1 MKFPEDIL
9 EEGPI
14 GDAQRSVFEQ
24 AIADG
29 TTDPVLCSSLA
40 RQCLENGCPGLGLW
54 FLGLEIRT
62 SASVNETDLALIAE
76 LIEALGLAAE
86 EAERESGTGRLAGFF
101 AVLDRLP
108 LGCQELCMQGMAV
121 KLASEPEAAAA
132 FVQRYSD
139 VGDLEGSQSFLS
151 LCMAVHMLGGELA
164 AAKSVAGLIKA
175 FSHKTRWTHGALAR
189 LAASVGDYEE
199 AEKQCKTAI
208 ENDLGALRIMGFL
221 AAVLYARGK
230 EGEARDALKRSFS
243 RINPEEFALRRNEIA
258 DWCGQL
264 QEALANR
271 TLDGGE
277 LYRIGAAANYTDHE
291 RLLGF
296 WRDHDKNCGR
306 ENTYRTVSA
315 YTNTVMFD
323 ALEAVLAERPGITKI
338 VNYGTLSGVREYE
351 MAGRLAH
358 AFWGYDVSEEA
369 TGLNKERFVRDNL
382 FFSSDFESL
391 LSDMNILPGG
401 SIMTH
406 CRTMDI
412 MFPEALRNV
421 YRRCRAM
428 NLDFILS
435 AEYLGASILTLDYP
449 DFTKE
454 TADTVIWEGIVM
466 IHDIPKILKEE
477 GYRVISTEYR
487 PIPLLVSVGGEGLQ
501 PCQLIQLVLAER
513 VE

>member
-1 MKFPEDIL
+1 MKSQLPEEIF

-14 GDAQRSVFEQ
+14 GDAGRSLFEQ
-24 AIADG
+24 ATG
-29 TTDPVLCSSLA
+29 
-40 RQCLENGCPGLGLW
+40 
-54 FLGLEIRT
+54 
-62 SASVNETDLALIAE
+62 LALIPE
-76 LIEALGLAAE
+76 LIKALNLTAVE
-86 EAERESGTGRLAGFF
+86 EKESESGIDRLAGFF
-101 AVLDRLP
+101 AALDRLP
-108 LGCQELCMQGMAV
+108 VGHQELCMQGMAG
-121 KLASEPEAAAA
+121 KLVYEPEAAAA

-139 VGDLEGSQSFLS
+139 AEVLARSQSFLS
-151 LCMAVHMLGGELA
+151 LCMAIHMMSGELA
-164 AAKSVAGLIKA
+164 AAKSISGLIEA
-175 FSHKTRWTHGALAR
+175 FSHKTRWTYGALAR
-189 LAASVGDYEE
+189 LSASTGDYEK
-199 AEKQCKTAI
+199 AEKQCRMAI
-208 ENDLGALRIMGFL
+208 ENDLGALRIMGFM

-230 EGEARDALKRSFS
+230 EDEARDALKRSFS
-243 RINPEEFALRRNEIA
+243 HMNPEELARRRNEIA
-258 DWCGQL
+258 DWSKQL
-264 QEALANR
+264 QEALVKK

-323 ALEAVLAERPGITKI
+323 ALEALLAERPGITKI

-351 MAGRLAH
+351 LAGRLAH
-358 AFWGYDVSEEA
+358 TFWGYDVSEEA
-369 TGLNKERFVRDNL
+369 TGLNRKRFVRDNL
-382 FFSSDFESL
+382 FFSSDFEPL
-391 LSDMNILPGG
+391 LADINGLPGG
-401 SIMTH
+401 SLMTH

-412 MFPEALRNV
+412 MFPEAVRNV
-421 YRRCRAM
+421 YRRCHAR
-428 NLDFILS
+428 NLDFILA

-454 TADTVIWEGIVM
+454 SVDTVIWEGIVM
-466 IHDIPKILKEE
+466 VHDIPKILEEE

-487 PIPLLVSVGGEGLQ
+487 PIPLLVSAGGEGLQ